1 MKQHRISIR
10 PTLAGILL
18 ASLFAFSA
26 PAAAHNWGGMGYGH
40 PACPGYVPGHGMGP
54 HGYGGHSCPH
64 GHGKPYHRA
73 AMAPGLSLGVM
84 VTALPHA
91 ALDELG
97 LNYGIRVVKVKP
109 GSAAEAAGITAEDI
123 ILEFD
128 GKPVYS
134 GDRLRWLV
142 RKGEEGKQVE
152 IKLQRDDKVMSLT
165 AMPAAPPAKPK
176 CEERPVPSSST

>member
-1 MKQHRISIR
+1 
-10 PTLAGILL
+10 
-18 ASLFAFSA
+18 
-26 PAAAHNWGGMGYGH
+26 
-40 PACPGYVPGHGMGP
+40 
-54 HGYGGHSCPH
+54 
-64 GHGKPYHRA
+64 
-73 AMAPGLSLGVM
+73 MAPGLSLGVM
-84 VTALPHA
+84 VTALPHT

-123 ILEFD
+123 ILEFN

-165 AMPAAPPAKPK
+165 ATPAAPPAKPK